1 MSIDDDAFNISM
13 RKFLK
18 RLGVTSQQEI
28 EKAVWAKKPSGPL
41 KVRATVSIPELDL
54 EHVVEG
60 EIDTRQK

>member
-1 MSIDDDAFNISM
+1 MSIDDEAFNISM

-18 RLGVTSQQEI
+18 KLGVTSQQEI

-41 KVRATVSIPELDL
+41 KVRATVSIPELGL

-60 EIDTRQK
+60 EIKTSE